1 MTRQINRSSRFALA
15 AALATVSGLAAG
27 APAIADATED
37 RANALEAC
45 TAAVAEQAG
54 VTADALSTSRVQF
67 RTRGG
72 VIKVYFRAS
81 AGEQEALSV
90 YCEYNRRSGEIAE
103 LTVG

>member
-1 MTRQINRSSRFALA
+1 MTRLINRSSRYALA
-15 AALATVSGLAAG
+15 AALAAASGLAAS
-27 APAIADATED
+27 APALADATED

-45 TAAVAEQAG
+45 TAAVAEQSG
-54 VTADALSTSRVQF
+54 VTTDALSTSRVQF

-81 AGEQEALSV
+81 AGEQSTLSV
-90 YCEYNRRSGEIAE
+90 YCEYNRRTGEIAE